1 MALDAGETLLSIYNG
16 IIAHAQSTSGV
27 LIGDGQDLAAVLLLI
42 TSGWIVVIWLLSGD
56 GSTALMDAF
65 GAIAKYSIVT
75 MLLAGWLGTV
85 GGFFQANVNDL
96 SKKVAGTSSVDGSIN
111 LMLGAAKKLFVSA
124 EYDSRSSKCK
134 DVEVS
139 DPMTGTISTGV
150 QCENTTRGAEPTWS
164 DILLNFPM
172 ILFTW
177 LFKLLALVFL
187 MLATAAFLLTIF
199 IAEVLFGLALTM
211 GPILVPWLIW
221 QRMEWLFDG
230 WLRFTI
236 GACLTK
242 VVAFF
247 MVGITAGIITAAK
260 TVADV
265 ANVKSGS
272 EMLAVDEMAA
282 FLICICAAISALL
295 MWQVPGIAQGL
306 ISGSGGASAS
316 SFGRGA
322 IAKGMQ
328 RGPGAGLKYGAAQLE
343 GFLKAL
349 KGKDK

>member
-1 MALDAGETLLSIYNG
+1 MALDAGATLLSIYNG

-27 LIGDGQDLAAVLLLI
+27 LIGDGQDLAGVLLLI
-42 TSGWIVVIWLLSGD
+42 TVAWIVVIWLLSGD
-56 GSTALMDAF
+56 GSTALMDTF

-75 MLLAGWLGTV
+75 MLLAGWLGIV
-85 GGFFQANVNDL
+85 GGFFQSNVNDL
-96 SKKVAGTSSVDGSIN
+96 AQKVSGTSTVDGSIN
-111 LMLGAAKKLFVSA
+111 LMLGAAKKLFVSN

-134 DVEVS
+134 EVESS

-172 ILFTW
+172 VLFTW

-187 MLATAAFLLTIF
+187 MLATTAFLVTIF
-199 IAEVLFGLALTM
+199 IAEVMFGLALTM
-211 GPILVPWLIW
+211 GPILVPWLMW

-247 MVGITAGIITAAK
+247 MVGVTAGILTAVK
-260 TVADV
+260 TVADQ
-265 ANVKSGS
+265 ANVKSGL

-295 MWQVPGIAQGL
+295 MSQVPGIAQGL
-306 ISGSGGASAS
+306 ISGSGGNPGS

-322 IAKGMQ
+322 VA
-328 RGPGAGLKYGAAQLE
+328 RGLQ
-343 GFLKAL
+343 KAPL
-349 KGKDK
+349 QMMKLLVGKGK

>member
-27 LIGDGQDLAAVLLLI
+27 LIGDGQDLAGILLLI
-42 TSGWIVVIWLLSGD
+42 SSSWIVVAWLLSGD

-65 GAIAKYSIVT
+65 GVISKYSIVT

-85 GGFFQANVNDL
+85 GGFFQSNVNDL
-96 SKKVAGTSSVDGSIN
+96 SQKVAGTSSVDGSIN

-134 DVEVS
+134 EVEVS
-139 DPMTGTISTGV
+139 DPMTGTISSGV

-172 ILFTW
+172 IMFTW

-187 MLATAAFLLTIF
+187 MLATTAFLLTIF

-282 FLICICAAISALL
+282 FLICICAAISAFL

-306 ISGSGGASAS
+306 ISGSSGSSAQKFGQGGTGKSIGKFPGAAIKGGAS
-316 SFGRGA
+316 
-322 IAKGMQ
+322 
-328 RGPGAGLKYGAAQLE
+328 QLE
-343 GFLKAL
+343 AFEKTM
-349 KGKDK
+349 KGGK